1 MSAGALAGAAR
12 AALHKRAL
20 TSGAAAAAPTATRAV
35 ELAVALDSAATSACD
50 GRTRAA
56 NGGISREA
64 GHGTRCG
71 AHTLTIMSAVDG
83 AASRSAERAAAAAAT
98 STCACAMMARISARR
113 VSLACECVCVKVCH
127 TARRWLWRAH
137 TCSSVCC
144 GGGECER
151 RGEGGAS
158 APSGCDG
165 RGASV
170 ATRRPERRRASR
182 SERIIIATLNPKA
195 YVALAAGCSATYPQ
209 VCRHEQLLV
218 PSSPSKQVPEPLQQP
233 LHT

>member
-1 MSAGALAGAAR
+1 MRAGARVCTAR

-20 TSGAAAAAPTATRAV
+20 TSGAAAAEATATRAV
-35 ELAVALDSAATSACD
+35 ALAATLDPEASSACN

-56 NGGISREA
+56 NGGISCEA

-98 STCACAMMARISARR
+98 STCASAKMARISARR
-113 VSLACECVCVKVCH
+113 VSLACECVCVKVCR
-127 TARRWLWRAH
+127 TARRWLLHTH
-137 TCSSVCC
+137 TCSSVCG

-151 RGEGGAS
+151 CGEGGAS

-182 SERIIIATLNPKA
+182 SEGIIGGSVEN
-195 YVALAAGCSATYPQ
+195 LAGVWKRVLRSCS
-209 VCRHEQLLV
+209 
-218 PSSPSKQVPEPLQQP
+218 
-233 LHT
+233 